1 MVTMK
6 DHHNCCYAGG
16 EQCYYV
22 MDCAIATV
30 EHVMYSS
37 YWQQHLLLSFI
48 PQRTKLPG
56 RTITPVVG
64 NNICYWSSYYKEWSC
79 EGRSICIGYQ
89 VETLCGNNTD
99 CFKLWDSYV
108 SQWHP
113 VLPQVTTHPASV
125 NHTRY
130 RTIGVHVVTSKELSS
145 RGLMSQQA
153 HTSPLQNH

>member
-48 PQRTKLPG
+48 PQQTKLPG
-56 RTITPVVG
+56 ILLLLLLVTTSVTGLHTTKNEAAKVAVFVWVTRWKRGVEITR
-64 NNICYWSSYYKEWSC
+64 IASSY
-79 EGRSICIGYQ
+79 GTVMFHDG
-89 VETLCGNNTD
+89 TLYCH
-99 CFKLWDSYV
+99 K
-108 SQWHP
+108 
-113 VLPQVTTHPASV
+113 
-125 NHTRY
+125 
-130 RTIGVHVVTSKELSS
+130 
-145 RGLMSQQA
+145 
-153 HTSPLQNH
+153 

>member
-1 MVTMK
+1 MVI
-6 DHHNCCYAGG
+6 
-16 EQCYYV
+16 YV
-22 MDCAIATV
+22 
-30 EHVMYSS
+30 
-37 YWQQHLLLSFI
+37 LLLLLLTTTSVTI
-48 PQRTKLPG
+48 LHTTKNKAAQDVLLLLLL
-56 RTITPVVG
+56 TTTSVTSLHTTK
-64 NNICYWSSYYKEWSC
+64 NKAAKDAAFCM
-79 EGRSICIGYQ
+79 GYQ

-130 RTIGVHVVTSKELSS
+130 RTIGVHGVTSKELSS